1 VREALTGAFFVAL
14 REGVAK
20 LGREGSGFEG
30 RGLEGAGVAGC
41 LMDARGPSRFVVGY
55 TSGAS
60 FEVAPGVPISG
71 GSEDGGSEPK
81 PGLNGVRKG
90 DLNGFCSVLV
100 ASFSRRRFACGV
112 DIFAGKRALRVRG
125 DFAFSR
131 VRGEIVRL

>member
-1 VREALTGAFFVAL
+1 MISRVREALTGTFFVAL

-41 LMDARGPSRFVVGY
+41 LVDAAFVVGY

-60 FEVAPGVPISG
+60 FDVTPGVPISG

-81 PGLNGVRKG
+81 PGLKGVRKG
-90 DLNGFCSVLV
+90 DLNGFCSVFV
-100 ASFSRRRFACGV
+100 ASFNRRRFACGV
-112 DIFAGKRALRVRG
+112 DIFAAVGHYACESSSVVCKVRW
-125 DFAFSR
+125 
-131 VRGEIVRL
+131 